1 MDQFETIEGKIL
13 YITYNLYKQNRI
25 CIQQKNEIKDMLISK
40 NHRIEKLLQELRGE
54 HNVSYIENSLET
66 INDLSPRDFDDSLS
80 NSYKNKRPKR
90 FKFVKSNFPRNID
103 PKEMRANEDTDS
115 LSRNSNQQFEFDS
128 RRRVY
133 SLAADSC

>member
-13 YITYNLYKQNRI
+13 YITYNLYKRNRI
-25 CIQQKNEIKDMLISK
+25 CIQQKNEIKDMLITK
-40 NHRIEKLLQELRGE
+40 NHRIEKLIQELRGG
-54 HNVSYIENSLET
+54 HCVTQIENTLEA
-66 INDLSPRDFDDSLS
+66 INDLSPRDLDDSLS

-90 FKFVKSNFPRNID
+90 FKFLKSNFPKNID
-103 PKEMRANEDTDS
+103 PKEIKANEDTDS

>member
-13 YITYNLYKQNRI
+13 YITFNLYKQNSI

-40 NHRIEKLLQELRGE
+40 NHLIVKLIEELRRGQNLT
-54 HNVSYIENSLET
+54 HIENTLEK

-80 NSYKNKRPKR
+80 ISYKNKRPRRYR
-90 FKFVKSNFPRNID
+90 FLKSNLPRNLD
-103 PKEMRANEDTDS
+103 NKEIRVNEDTDS
-115 LSRNSNQQFEFDS
+115 QSRNSNYQFEFDS

-133 SLAADSC
+133 SLATDSC

>member
-1 MDQFETIEGKIL
+1 MHQFETIEGKIL

-25 CIQQKNEIKDMLISK
+25 CIEQKNEIKDMLISK
-40 NHRIEKLLQELRGE
+40 NHRIEKLLQELRGGY
-54 HNVSYIENSLET
+54 NVTQIENSLET

-80 NSYKNKRPKR
+80 NSYKNKRPKK
-90 FKFVKSNFPRNID
+90 FKFQKSNFPRNLDQQEI
-103 PKEMRANEDTDS
+103 RAIEDSDS
-115 LSRNSNQQFEFDS
+115 LSRNSNQQFQFDS